1 MISGV
6 LTHRRSLVAASIAA
20 AGALALVVLTN
31 VEVPVVGLGR
41 LLYVPIVLLAL
52 GSGPI
57 WGSVAGAVA
66 GGLYEFGE
74 YVDPRV
80 AAIGSIGG
88 LVRLAGF
95 VAIGWIVGSSAAHDR
110 ALAGRAE
117 RDFLTDLL
125 NAHALEAALARRL
138 ATGRPFVLVFAD
150 LEGLHEL
157 NETEGHAAGNDRLR
171 RFAAVLRE
179 ETAPG
184 DTVARIGGDEFAVL
198 RDVGSQPEVE
208 AFCDRLRA
216 VLTERGMGA
225 SFGYAMCPDEGDD
238 RLSLFHGADKR
249 LYAAKH
255 PLDGRR
261 LVAVS

>member
-1 MISGV
+1 MVSGV
-6 LTHRRSLVAASIAA
+6 LAHRRALVSASIAA
-20 AGALALVVLTN
+20 AGALALVALTR
-31 VEVPVVGLGR
+31 VEVPVLGLDR

-74 YVDPRV
+74 YVDPRL

-88 LVRLAGF
+88 LIRLAGF
-95 VAIGWIVGSSAAHDR
+95 VAIGWMVGSSATHDR
-110 ALAGRAE
+110 ALADRAE
-117 RDFLTDLL
+117 RDFLTDLP

-138 ATGRPFVLVFAD
+138 AAGRAFVLVFAD
-150 LEGLHEL
+150 LEGLHDL
-157 NETEGHAAGNDRLR
+157 NEAEGHAAGNDRLR

-179 ETAPG
+179 ETPPG

-198 RDVGSQPEVE
+198 KEIGSQPEAEDV
-208 AFCDRLRA
+208 CDRLRA
-216 VLTERGMGA
+216 ALAARGIGA

-255 PLDGRR
+255 AFGERR
-261 LVAVS
+261 LFAVS